1 MPSDGSKKTF
11 KSTFK
16 QVVPDSMLQARAE
29 RKAKQQEAKNPFQI
43 LLLTNRDSDNVG
55 DQVIEACDIAL
66 IKTIMAN
73 LGVEDYKISSHGGS
87 IVTTE
92 YMTTRDDALLE
103 RPRELIEAADVVI
116 FGGAPV
122 FNYRYQV
129 FSRRTA
135 ITLRLA
141 KRAETPV
148 IFSAVGVEGYD
159 EDNKK
164 CQRLKKTLNFD
175 VVKQVT
181 TRDNFEALQKFK
193 VRESLRIDK
202 VADPAVFTPQVFA
215 PVLQEA
221 ADQEKNAAKQSEE
234 PEKKKIGVF
243 ILRSAGFKD
252 NGFDFQRAEAA
263 AFWNDLVEELERQG
277 YDYELLTSG
286 HFGDEAYLDY
296 LQRDCHWD
304 SSKCTYNVNSPD
316 VLVSKIASY
325 DAIIS
330 CRLHPSII
338 AFSLGVPSLGI
349 VWNDKVTSFYETIGY
364 DDRLVT
370 VDDISAE
377 QVVSKLEGAIEQGV
391 EKDEGYLYSVYAS
404 LFEAVKDIVRPG
416 SQVEPYSYQ
425 ELLERIPPQPPT
437 SPEDLDEKL
446 ERKFRRTYKKYNDIV
461 DNRLKLRAERE
472 ALREENERLKQQLG
486 LDATSEE

>member
-1 MPSDGSKKTF
+1 MPSDGSKKTL
-11 KSTFK
+11 KSTVK
-16 QVVPDSMLQARAE
+16 QVVPDSVLQARAE
-29 RKAKQQEAKNPFQI
+29 RKAKRRETQNPLQI

-66 IKTIMAN
+66 IKTIMTN
-73 LGVEDYKISSHGGS
+73 LGIEDYDIHSHAGS
-87 IVTTE
+87 IVTRE
-92 YMTTRDDALLE
+92 YMETRDKALLE
-103 RPRELIEAADVVI
+103 RPKKLIEAADVVI

-122 FNYRYQV
+122 FNYRYQL

-141 KRAETPV
+141 KQAETPV

-164 CQRLKKTLNFD
+164 CQRLKEALNFD
-175 VVKQVT
+175 VVQQIT

-193 VRESLRIDK
+193 ERESLRIDK
-202 VADPAVFTPQVFA
+202 VADPAVFTPQVLA
-215 PVLQEA
+215 PALEVA
-221 ADQEKNAAKQSEE
+221 AEREKEKAKQTEE
-234 PEKKKIGVF
+234 SDKKKVGVF

-252 NGFDFQRAEAA
+252 NGIDLPRDDAA
-263 AFWNDLVEELERQG
+263 TFWNDLVEELECQG

-296 LQRDCHWD
+296 LQRDYNWD
-304 SSKCTYNVNSPD
+304 PLRCVFNVNSPD

-338 AFSLGVPSLGI
+338 AFSLGVPSIGI

-370 VDDISAE
+370 VDGTSVE
-377 QVVSKLEGAIEQGV
+377 QAVKRLGEAIEQGV
-391 EKDEGYLYSVYAS
+391 DKDEDYLYSVYGS
-404 LFEAVKDIVRPG
+404 LFAAVKDLVCPD
-416 SQVEPYSYQ
+416 SSAQPYGFQ
-425 ELLERIPPQPPT
+425 ELLEHIPSQPPT
-437 SPEDLDEKL
+437 SPEELDEKL
-446 ERKFRRTYKKYNDIV
+446 ERKFRRAYKQYNEIIGKRI
-461 DNRLKLRAERE
+461 RLKAERDD
-472 ALREENERLKQQLG
+472 LREENERLRQQLG
-486 LDATSEE
+486 TNTASEE